1 MLHFCICAVV
11 IPSWRGTQLFPGN
24 IMMNNNISRREF
36 FKRSFYAGTALSL
49 AVSGCEMGRRTGKR
63 VGKPNIVFVI
73 TDQWRAQA
81 TGYGGDPNVKTPN
94 LDVLASRSINF
105 ENAVSVCPVCTPFRA
120 SLMTGR
126 YPLSTG
132 MFMNDLYLPSEEL
145 CMAEI
150 FKRAGYQTAYIGKW
164 HLDGHGRDVF
174 IPRDRRQG
182 FDYWK
187 AMECTHE
194 YNESYYYAGD
204 DPTKRK
210 WKGYDAYPQTEDARE
225 YIREHA
231 KSDKPF
237 LLVMSYGGPHFPHNY
252 APEELKQLYP
262 VDTIKLRPN
271 VPEEMKDMARKEA
284 QGYYAHC
291 TALDGCVGDLYK
303 TLEETGT
310 EENTIF
316 VFASDH
322 GEMLGSQGQP
332 PKRKQRPWE
341 ESIRVPFLLCYPA
354 VNGHTGRPVK
364 APINTPDILP
374 TLLSLAGI
382 EIPETI
388 EGEDL
393 SRFILNK
400 KLDKDR
406 AALFM
411 NVSPFDFPDRQAFRG
426 IRTSR
431 YTYVRNSDGPWLLY
445 DNQIDPYQMNNLVGV
460 AEHVGLQK
468 KLEDKLQSKL
478 QETGDEFHPKEHYLK
493 DWGYSVDRNGAIPY
507 FSGKKPENFKVQS
520 PMNKPKK
527 SQMKKL

>member
-1 MLHFCICAVV
+1 M
-11 IPSWRGTQLFPGN
+11 GEQTPGP
-24 IMMNNNISRREF
+24 I
-36 FKRSFYAGTALSL
+36 A
-49 AVSGCEMGRRTGKR
+49 
-63 VGKPNIVFVI
+63 KPNIVFVL

-81 TGYGGDPNVKTPN
+81 TGYGGDPNVKTPY
-94 LDVLASRSINF
+94 LDALASLSINF
-105 ENAVSVCPVCTPFRA
+105 ENAVSVCPVCTPYRA

-174 IPRDRRQG
+174 IPKNRRQG

-187 AMECTHE
+187 VLECTHE

-204 DPTKRK
+204 DPTKLK
-210 WKGYDAYPQTEDARE
+210 WKGYDAYPQTEDAQK

-231 KSDKPF
+231 KGDKPF
-237 LLVMSYGGPHFPHNY
+237 LLVMSYGGPHFPHRY
-252 APEELKQLYP
+252 APEELKQRYP
-262 VDTIKLRPN
+262 VDSIKLRPN
-271 VPEEMKDMARKEA
+271 VPEDMKDLARKEA

-303 TLEETGT
+303 ALVETGT
-310 EENTIF
+310 AENTIF
-316 VFASDH
+316 IFTSDH

-332 PKRKQRPWE
+332 PKRKQRPWD
-341 ESIRVPFLLCYPA
+341 ESIRVPFLIRYPA
-354 VNGHTGRPVK
+354 GGGNKGRSVK

-382 EIPETI
+382 EVPETI

-400 KLDKDR
+400 NLDEDR

-411 NVSPFDFPDRQAFRG
+411 NVSPFDSPDRQAFRG

-431 YTYVRNSDGPWLLY
+431 YTYVCNPDSPWLLY
-445 DNQIDPYQMNNLVGV
+445 DNQVDPYQMHNLVGI
-460 AEHVGLQK
+460 AEHAELQK
-468 KLEDKLQSKL
+468 KLADKLKSKL
-478 QETGDEFHPKEHYLK
+478 QQTGDEFHPKEHYLK
-493 DWGYSVDRNGAIPY
+493 EWGYKVDRNGAIPY
-507 FSGKKPENFKVQS
+507 FFEGKKPDNFKVQS

-527 SQMKKL
+527 FKMSKL

>member
-1 MLHFCICAVV
+1 VK
-11 IPSWRGTQLFPGN
+11 
-24 IMMNNNISRREF
+24 NNEISRRVF
-36 FKRSFYAGTALSL
+36 LKRSIFAGSALSAAL
-49 AVSGCEMGRRTGKR
+49 SSQALGKQTPSQK
-63 VGKPNIVFVI
+63 GKPNIVFVL

-81 TGYGGDPNVKTPN
+81 TGYAGDPNVKTPN
-94 LDVLASRSINF
+94 LDALASRSINF
-105 ENAVSVCPVCTPFRA
+105 KNAVSVCPVCTPYRA

-150 FKRAGYQTAYIGKW
+150 FKKAGYQTAYIGKW

-187 AMECTHE
+187 ATECTHE
-194 YNESYYYAGD
+194 YNESTYYAGD
-204 DPTKRK
+204 DPTKRT
-210 WKGYDAYPQTEDARE
+210 WEGYDAYPQTQVVRK

-231 KSDKPF
+231 KGDKPF
-237 LLVMSYGGPHFPHNY
+237 LLVMSYGGPHFPHHY
-252 APEELKQLYP
+252 APEDLKQQYP
-262 VDTIKLRPN
+262 VSSIELRPN
-271 VPEEMKDMARKEA
+271 VPDEMKDLARREA

-291 TALDGCVGDLYK
+291 ATLDGCVGDLYK
-303 TLEETGT
+303 ALEETGT
-310 EENTIF
+310 VENTIF
-316 VFASDH
+316 VFTSDH

-332 PKRKQRPWE
+332 PKRKQRPWD

-354 VNGHTGRPVK
+354 VSGHMGRSVK
-364 APINTPDILP
+364 APLNTPDILP

-382 EIPETI
+382 AVPETI

-393 SRFILNK
+393 SRFFLNEN
-400 KLDKDR
+400 LDEDR

-411 NVSPFDFPDRQAFRG
+411 NVSPFDFPERQAFRG

-445 DNQIDPYQMNNLVGV
+445 DNHVDPYQMNNLLGV
-460 AEHVGLQK
+460 AEHTGLQK
-468 KLEDKLQSKL
+468 KLEDELQSKL
-478 QETGDEFHPKEHYLK
+478 QQTGDEFLPKEHYLEE
-493 DWGYSVDRNGAIPY
+493 WGYTVDRDGAIPY
-507 FSGKKPENFKVQS
+507 FFENKKPDDFKVQS
-520 PMNKPKK
+520 PMHKPKNSRKKK
-527 SQMKKL
+527 S

>member
-36 FKRSFYAGTALSL
+36 FKRSIYAGTALSL

-231 KSDKPF
+231 KGDKPF
-237 LLVMSYGGPHFPHNY
+237 LLVMSYGGPHFPHHY

-271 VPEEMKDMARKEA
+271 VPEEMKDLARKEA

-310 EENTIF
+310 AENTIF

-445 DNQIDPYQMNNLVGV
+445 DNQIDPYQMHNLVGV

>member
-1 MLHFCICAVV
+1 ML
-11 IPSWRGTQLFPGN
+11 PGN

-36 FKRSFYAGTALSL
+36 LKRSIYAGTALSAAL
-49 AVSGCEMGRRTGKR
+49 SPQAIGKQTPR
-63 VGKPNIVFVI
+63 LKGKPNIVFVL

-81 TGYGGDPNVKTPN
+81 TGYAGDPNVKTPY
-94 LDVLASRSINF
+94 LDALASRSINF
-105 ENAVSVCPVCTPFRA
+105 ENAVSVCPVCTPYRA

-204 DPTKRK
+204 DPTKLK
-210 WKGYDAYPQTEDARE
+210 WKGYDAYPQTQDAGK

-231 KSDKPF
+231 KGDKPF
-237 LLVMSYGGPHFPHNY
+237 LLVMSYGSPHFPHRY
-252 APEELKQLYP
+252 APEELKQQYP
-262 VDTIKLRPN
+262 VDSIKLRPN
-271 VPEEMKDMARKEA
+271 VPEEMKSLARKEA

-291 TALDGCVGDLYK
+291 TVLDGCVGDLYK
-303 TLEETGT
+303 ALEETGT
-310 EENTIF
+310 AENTIF
-316 VFASDH
+316 VFTSDH
-322 GEMLGSQGQP
+322 GEMFGSQGQP
-332 PKRKQRPWE
+332 PKRKQRPWD
-341 ESIRVPFLLCYPA
+341 ESIRVPFLLRYPA
-354 VNGHTGRPVK
+354 LFGRKGHSVK
-364 APINTPDILP
+364 APFNTPDILP

-382 EIPETI
+382 EVPGTV

-393 SRFILNK
+393 SRLILNR
-400 KLDKDR
+400 KLDEDR
-406 AALFM
+406 AALVM
-411 NVSPFDFPDRQAFRG
+411 NVSPFGEPGRKAFRG

-431 YTYVRNSDGPWLLY
+431 YTYVRNLVGPWLLY
-445 DNQIDPYQMNNLVGV
+445 DNQVDPYQMNNLVGV
-460 AEHVGLQK
+460 AEHAGLQK
-468 KLEDKLQSKL
+468 KLEDKLQSKF
-478 QETGDEFHPKEHYLK
+478 QQTGDEFHPKEHYLEEW
-493 DWGYSVDRNGAIPY
+493 DYTVGRNGAIPY
-507 FSGKKPENFKVQS
+507 FFEGQKPENFKVQS
-520 PMNKPKK
+520 PMNKRKK
-527 SQMKKL
+527 SQMKK

>member
-1 MLHFCICAVV
+1 MTRDH
-11 IPSWRGTQLFPGN
+11 
-24 IMMNNNISRREF
+24 ISRREF
-36 FKRSFYAGTALSL
+36 FKRSVYAGAGLSL
-49 AVSGCEMGRRTGKR
+49 AVSGCDKGRRTGK
-63 VGKPNIVFVI
+63 PNVVYVL

-81 TGYGGDPNVKTPN
+81 TGYAGDPNVKTPH
-94 LDVLASRSINF
+94 LDALAARSINF
-105 ENAVSVCPVCTPFRA
+105 ENAVSVCPVCTPYRA

-150 FKRAGYQTAYIGKW
+150 FKKAGYDTAYIGKW

-174 IPRDRRQG
+174 VPKNRRQG

-204 DPTKRK
+204 DPVKRM
-210 WKGYDAYPQTEDARE
+210 WAGYDAFPQTEHAQQ

-231 KSDKPF
+231 KGDKPF
-237 LLVMSYGGPHFPHNY
+237 LLVISYGGPHFPHRY
-252 APEELKQLYP
+252 APEQFKDLYP
-262 VDTIKLRPN
+262 ADSIELRPN
-271 VPEEMKDMARKEA
+271 VPEEMMNLARQEA

-291 TALDGCVGDLYK
+291 TALDGCVGDLDK
-303 TLEETGT
+303 TLREIGT
-310 EENTIF
+310 AENTIF
-316 VFASDH
+316 VFTSDH

-332 PKRKQRPWE
+332 PTRKQRPWD
-341 ESIRVPFLLCYPA
+341 ESLRVPFLLCYPA
-354 VNGHTGRPVK
+354 ISGHEGRSEK

-382 EIPETI
+382 GIPGTI

-400 KLDKDR
+400 KLDEDR

-411 NVSPFDFPDRQAFRG
+411 NVSPFDAPDRPAFRG

-431 YTYVRNSDGPWLLY
+431 FTYVRTSNGPWLLY
-445 DNQIDPYQMNNLVGV
+445 DNQDDPYQMHNLAGM
-460 AEHVGLQK
+460 AEHAGLQK
-468 KLEDKLQSKL
+468 ALEGLLQSKL
-478 QETGDEFHPKEHYLK
+478 QETGDEFRPKEYYLEEY
-493 DWGYSVDRNGAIPY
+493 GYTVDRSGAIPY
-507 FSGKKPENFKVQS
+507 FFEGDRPEHFKVQS
-520 PMNKPKK
+520 PMNRRKESLVRKP
-527 SQMKKL
+527 

>member
-1 MLHFCICAVV
+1 MAL
-11 IPSWRGTQLFPGN
+11 P
-24 IMMNNNISRREF
+24 
-36 FKRSFYAGTALSL
+36 TALSQQ
-49 AVSGCEMGRRTGKR
+49 AQGGQYHRPTA
-63 VGKPNIVFVI
+63 KPNIVFVL

-81 TGYGGDPNVKTPN
+81 TGYAGDPNVKTPH
-94 LDVLASRSINF
+94 LDTLAARSFNF
-105 ENAVSVCPVCTPFRA
+105 ENAVSVCPVCTPYRA

-145 CMAEI
+145 CMAET

-174 IPRDRRQG
+174 IPKDRRQG

-187 AMECTHE
+187 VLECTHE
-194 YNESYYYAGD
+194 YNESTYYAGES
-204 DPTKRK
+204 PTKLK
-210 WKGYDAYPQTEDARE
+210 WKGYDAYPQTQDAQK

-231 KSDKPF
+231 KGDKPF
-237 LLVMSYGGPHFPHNY
+237 LLVMSYGSPHFPHGY
-252 APEELKQLYP
+252 APEELKQQYP
-262 VDTIKLRPN
+262 VDSIKLRPN
-271 VPEEMKDMARKEA
+271 VPEEMKSLVRKEA

-291 TALDGCVGDLYK
+291 TALDGCVGNLYK

-310 EENTIF
+310 AEDTIF
-316 VFASDH
+316 VFTSDH

-332 PKRKQRPWE
+332 PKRKQRPWD
-341 ESIRVPFLLCYPA
+341 ESIRIPFLLRYPA
-354 VNGHTGRPVK
+354 AYGPKGRSVK
-364 APINTPDILP
+364 APLNTPDILP

-382 EIPETI
+382 EAPETI

-400 KLDKDR
+400 TLDEDR

-411 NVSPFDFPDRQAFRG
+411 NVSPFDFPKRQAFRG

-431 YTYVRNSDGPWLLY
+431 YTYVRHPDGPWLLY
-445 DNQIDPYQMNNLVGV
+445 DNQVDPYQMNNLIDS

-468 KLEDKLQSKL
+468 KLEQKLQSKL
-478 QETGDEFHPKEHYLK
+478 QQMGDEFHAKEHYLEE
-493 DWGYSVDRNGAIPY
+493 WGYTVNRNGAIPY
-507 FSGKKPENFKVQS
+507 FFEDNKPENFKVQS
-520 PMNKPKK
+520 PKK
-527 SQMKKL
+527 RKKRQKTC